1 MPEKECK
8 FTHKWE
14 NIKKVNINFNKIYL
28 RPSLRPLSI
37 FPLILFKIQ
46 TMNRAIFPG
55 SFDPITL
62 GHVSVIKRGL
72 PLFDELII
80 AIGINSGKKSMF
92 TLEQRVK
99 WIKEIFAD
107 EPKIKVETYEGLTVD
122 YCRKKNAKFILRGL
136 RTAADFE
143 FERGIGQ
150 VNRSLAPEIET
161 VFILTEARYTP
172 VSSSIVRDIIK
183 HGGDITGLV
192 PDVVKP

>member
-1 MPEKECK
+1 M
-8 FTHKWE
+8 
-14 NIKKVNINFNKIYL
+14 
-28 RPSLRPLSI
+28 
-37 FPLILFKIQ
+37 
-46 TMNRAIFPG
+46 MNRAVFPG

-62 GHVSVIKRGL
+62 GHVSVIQRGV

-92 TLEQRVK
+92 SLEQRRK
-99 WIKEIFAD
+99 WIEEIFKD

-150 VNRSLAPEIET
+150 VNRSLAPDIET

-172 VSSSIVRDIIK
+172 VSSSIVRDIIR
-183 HGGDITGLV
+183 HGGDISGLV
-192 PDVVKP
+192 PSVVKT